1 MGMALFFMDSQD
13 IRKEVRP
20 DRIGMSRKR
29 LSAKLGV
36 VPRSR
41 PKKVK
46 SKFWIWLTKSPPMDE
61 NAAGFCA
68 DVYKRQAHPAAR
80 CRYAVRI
87 GAGAAAH
94 NLKLQGQFL
103 FLCHTA
109 YPVGFPIVE
118 NGGDAQHLSLIHI

>member
-1 MGMALFFMDSQD
+1 MIIIDRFMAAVEPSLGMALFFMDSQD

-20 DRIGMSRKR
+20 DRIGISRNI
-29 LSAKLGV
+29 LSAKFGV

-68 DVYKRQAHPAAR
+68 TALMTLISLLYRLIPPSPSTLWAMETALEMVAASMR
-80 CRYAVRI
+80 SRWVR
-87 GAGAAAH
+87 G
-94 NLKLQGQFL
+94 L
-103 FLCHTA
+103 
-109 YPVGFPIVE
+109 
-118 NGGDAQHLSLIHI
+118 